1 MTKRKLKRDTRAT
14 STTMVREHPL
24 AVRVSKKNPTGK
36 TIRDRHIRRLPGTDL
51 DKNQILEVA
60 EKYSRKSLIYPSS
73 RKLLDKYKNSDE
85 YDDLIAVWIDYF
97 SKKFGVKQPLDPDS
111 VKALIASES
120 GFQEDPKGNK
130 IAIGITQ
137 ITKKTLK
144 ILLDSKGEA
153 KEFIFREIRQKDL
166 KNPEIAIP
174 LAVRWL
180 YRKQETARSKLGRQ
194 PSDEETILEYK
205 GWLKGKSVLK
215 EKGLRN
221 YREHYEAL
229 KK

>member
-1 MTKRKLKRDTRAT
+1 MVKRKVKRDTKAA
-14 STTMVREHPL
+14 STTTVREHPL
-24 AVRVSKKNPTGK
+24 TVPVSEKNPTGK

-51 DKNQILEVA
+51 DRGQILEVF
-60 EKYSRKSLIYPSS
+60 EKYPRKGLTYPSS
-73 RKLLDKYKNSDE
+73 QKLLDKYKNSDE
-85 YDDLIAVWIDYF
+85 FDDLIAVWIDYF
-97 SKKFGVKQPLDPDS
+97 SKKFGAKQPLDPDS

-120 GFQEDPKGNK
+120 GFREDPKGNI

-144 ILLDSKGEA
+144 ILLDPKGEA
-153 KEFIFREIRQKDL
+153 KEFIFRKIRQKDL

-180 YRKQETARSKLGRQ
+180 YRKQETARSKLGRE
-194 PSDEETILEYK
+194 PSREETILEYK
-205 GWLKGKSVLK
+205 GWLKGNSALR
-215 EKGLRN
+215 EKGLKN